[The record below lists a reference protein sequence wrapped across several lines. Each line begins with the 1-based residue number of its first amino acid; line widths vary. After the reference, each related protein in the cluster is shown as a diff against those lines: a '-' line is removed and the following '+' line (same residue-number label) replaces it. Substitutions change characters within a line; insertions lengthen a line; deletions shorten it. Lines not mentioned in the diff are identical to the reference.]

1 VARRQFTLNDKAGNP
16 MNDIDALAQSV
27 QNLTSAINSLKD
39 AIRALKRQ
47 QSLIVQYLNYQSED
61 RENNTLSFSDWIIIT
76 RQKDNG

>member
-1 VARRQFTLNDKAGNP
+1 